1 MASIQK
7 RQAEMDSIILSAPT
21 EGGWYVYS
29 NHQAVERTNHDGTT
43 RVSYVAD
50 AEFVLTNPA

>member
-7 RQAEMDSIILSAPT
+7 RVAEMDSIILSAPT

-29 NHQAVERTNHDGTT
+29 NHRAVEHTNPDGTT
-43 RVSYVAD
+43 RVSYEAD